1 MKRLLSLLVLCSTI
15 LVAAAQEKYLLRFN
29 PEIGKTTTYE
39 ATFKMEV
46 DAQGLGKKNKM
57 LTTLFMKVSAQAL
70 KREGKNIRLSF
81 SFLEV
86 KGSQDVDGRIKGLD
100 EKLLEQFE
108 GKSFECLVNELGKP
122 VEKVDLSSFGDVFKD
137 MSFDQLMGLSE
148 FPEQAVAVGD
158 TWQKSTEIRGITT
171 SITYQL
177 ESVSASSYVITTRSS
192 TLYKSEDGAKFEGT
206 GSSKSSIS
214 RKTGINIPGTSQA
227 QSNTTITIPQL
238 GMTFNMKT
246 TVTM

>member
-15 LVAAAQEKYLLRFN
+15 LVAAAQEKYLLRFK

-39 ATFKMEV
+39 AAFKMEV
-46 DAQGLGKKNKM
+46 DMQALGKEKKM
-57 LTTLFMKVSAQAL
+57 LTNLFMKLSAQAL

-86 KGSQDVDGRIKGLD
+86 KGSQEIDGQAKDLD
-100 EKLLEQFE
+100 EKLVKEIE
-108 GKSFECLVNELGKP
+108 GKSIECLVNELGKP

-137 MSFDQLMGLSE
+137 MSFDQLMGLGE

-177 ESVSASSYVITTRSS
+177 ESVSTSSYVITTRS
-192 TLYKSEDGAKFEGT
+192 TLSKSEDGAKFEGT

-214 RKTGINIPGTSQA
+214 RKTGVNIPGTSKG

-238 GMTFNMKT
+238 GMTLNMKT
-246 TVTM
+246 TTTM

>member
-100 EKLLEQFE
+100 KKLLEQFE

-177 ESVSASSYVITTRSS
+177 ESVSASSYVITTRS
-192 TLYKSEDGAKFEGT
+192 TLSKSEDGAKFEGT
-206 GSSKSSIS
+206 ASSKSSIS
-214 RKTGINIPGTSQA
+214 RKTGLNIPGTSKG

-238 GMTFNMKT
+238 GMTLKMAT
-246 TVTM
+246 TMAM

>member
-39 ATFKMEV
+39 ATFKMEA

-57 LTTLFMKVSAQAL
+57 LTNLFMKVSAQAL

-86 KGSQDVDGRIKGLD
+86 KGSQDVDGWIKGLD

-137 MSFDQLMGLSE
+137 ISFDQLMGLSE

-177 ESVSASSYVITTRSS
+177 ESVSANSHVITTRS
-192 TLYKSEDGAKFEGT
+192 TLSKSEDGAKLEGT

-238 GMTFNMKT
+238 GMTLNMKT

>member
-57 LTTLFMKVSAQAL
+57 LTNLFMKVSAQAL

-100 EKLLEQFE
+100 EKLLEPFE

-137 MSFDQLMGLSE
+137 ISFDQLMGLSE

-177 ESVSASSYVITTRSS
+177 ESVSTSSYVITT
-192 TLYKSEDGAKFEGT
+192 TGNLAKSEDGAKFEGT
-206 GSSKSSIS
+206 TSGKSSIS
-214 RKTGINIPGTSQA
+214 RKTGVNIPGTSKG

-238 GMTFNMKT
+238 GMTLNMKT
-246 TVTM
+246 TMTM